1 MLTRMSDEM
10 EPDDMV
16 ELDHE
21 VRAAL
26 RSAVPV
32 DDAARARA
40 IAAAL
45 DAVDGDSAVVS
56 LTSERSR
63 RRIRM
68 ASSLSAAAA
77 IVVVVS
83 IGITTSRSGGD
94 DAAMTKEASIEAT
107 DIARLE
113 EPSAGADDQYG
124 LAEESM
130 SVMAADEDDAAD
142 MAYSESAEEPA
153 SEELASEPLTTSSY
167 LGDDMPIIATTAE
180 LIDLID
186 VLAERVA
193 TGDAEAPD
201 TSCVMIGGGAVGQA
215 TYDGVDVVLFRD
227 LAMGTY
233 TALALDDCRT
243 IVQTTVTP

>member
-1 MLTRMSDEM
+1 MRDEM

-32 DDAARARA
+32 DEAARARA

-45 DAVDGDSAVVS
+45 DAVGDDTTVVS
-56 LTSERSR
+56 FTAARSR
-63 RRIRM
+63 RRIRV

-94 DAAMTKEASIEAT
+94 DAAMTMEASIEAM
-107 DIARLE
+107 DIARVE
-113 EPSAGADDQYG
+113 EPAASADDQYG
-124 LAEESM
+124 IGEESM
-130 SVMAADEDDAAD
+130 SVMAADENDAAGK
-142 MAYSESAEEPA
+142 AYSESAEEPA
-153 SEELASEPLTTSSY
+153 SDEPAAEPLTTSSY

-193 TGDAEAPD
+193 TGDAEPPD

-243 IVQTTVTP
+243 VIQTTATP

>member
-1 MLTRMSDEM
+1 MSDEM
-10 EPDDMV
+10 EPDNMV

-26 RSAVPV
+26 RGAVQV
-32 DDAARARA
+32 DEAARARA
-40 IAAAL
+40 ITAAL
-45 DAVDGDSAVVS
+45 DAVNGDTSVVALRSA
-56 LTSERSR
+56 RSR
-63 RRIRM
+63 RRIRV

-83 IGITTSRSGGD
+83 VGITTSRSGGD
-94 DAAMTKEASIEAT
+94 DAAMTMEASIEAT
-107 DIARLE
+107 DIARSE
-113 EPSAGADDQYG
+113 EPAAGADDQYG
-124 LAEESM
+124 IAEESM
-130 SVMAADEDDAAD
+130 SVMAADENDAAGE
-142 MAYSESAEEPA
+142 AYSESAEEPA
-153 SEELASEPLTTSSY
+153 SDEPAAEPLITSSY
-167 LGDDMPIIATTAE
+167 LGDETPIIDTTAE

-193 TGDAEAPD
+193 TGDAEPPD

-227 LAMGTY
+227 LAVGTY

-243 IVQTTVTP
+243 IVQTTTTP